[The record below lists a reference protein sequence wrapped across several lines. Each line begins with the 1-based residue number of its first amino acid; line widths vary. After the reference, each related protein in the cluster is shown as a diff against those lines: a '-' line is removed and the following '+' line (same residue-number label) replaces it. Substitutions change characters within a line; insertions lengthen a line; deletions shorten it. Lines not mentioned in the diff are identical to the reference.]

1 MCMNVRRLAPVN
13 ARGVPPLLGVT
24 TYSLPAGA
32 SWRPVWRSE
41 RFPLFPGS
49 SRNGTDVLSWELRPV
64 GCYLL
69 AKQRPG
75 LEWRGPLRATNRSGC
90 PVSPRTLGA
99 PDPDN
104 LHYCGALWT
113 DDVEDEAKKT
123 EDEIIMLLKR
133 SKLSIIQGEFQA
145 ASRTLH
151 QAIRLAHQSHN
162 TQAIIYTYTMMANL
176 AFVQGQLPEAEKLFK
191 AAMSFLLAGGTP
203 EDDNAVVEMSLKLAS
218 IYGSQNRHDLA
229 EHGFQ
234 FCVES
239 LEAKIDKHKELSSD
253 SLTDEERKDTL
264 LLLGLCLDSR
274 ARYLTAMR
282 RLDQARS
289 DYQRALEICRRE
301 QGDTHP
307 QTLVLMNDLAT
318 VLDMQGRHEE
328 ALAQVKNAVAFGKET
343 GFPEQHVLL
352 GNMAGILLH
361 QGQVSES
368 ARLYQEALEMAKTA
382 GDNEAV
388 ENIQEGLKELDS
400 KRGGQAG
407 KA

>member
-1 MCMNVRRLAPVN
+1 MAACMAQRAFS
-13 ARGVPPLLGVT
+13 A
-24 TYSLPAGA
+24 LPRFFLKRNRCTVLGA
-32 SWRPVWRSE
+32 SAGRLLSFSEATSRSGVA
-41 RFPLFPGS
+41 RSAAS
-49 SRNGTDVLSWELRPV
+49 SE
-64 GCYLL
+64 
-69 AKQRPG
+69 
-75 LEWRGPLRATNRSGC
+75 PLRLPGTAENSGGSGSRQ
-90 PVSPRTLGA
+90 PSL
-99 PDPDN
+99 
-104 LHYCGALWT
+104 LWSALAAFSLFSKT

-253 SLTDEERKDTL
+253 NLTDEERKDTL

-328 ALAQVKNAVAFGKET
+328 ALAQVKNAVVLGEET
-343 GFPEQHVLL
+343 RFPEQHVLL

-361 QGQVSES
+361 QGQVNES

-400 KRGGQAG
+400 KRDGQAG
-407 KA
+407 QA